1 MKRDK
6 IREKHDRTGYTE
18 YVDIHYDPAEVGRRI
33 RSLREERGIS
43 QMELA
48 NIIGIGMQ
56 TLSFIELGK
65 RDAKTE
71 VIFRI
76 CEYFGADVDMLIRG
90 RTCDGFIDGE
100 LARTVRRLD
109 HRQQTAIRNLLDV
122 FIPEES

>member
-6 IREKHDRTGYTE
+6 IREIYGQTGYRE
-18 YVDIHYDPAEVGRRI
+18 YNDIHYDPAEVGRRI
-33 RSLREERGIS
+33 RSLREDRGIS

-65 RDAKTE
+65 WDAKTE

-76 CEYFGADVDMLIRG
+76 CEYFGADVDMLISG
-90 RTCDGFIDGE
+90 RTCDGFIDGD
-100 LARTVRRLD
+100 LARTVRGLD
-109 HRQQTAIRNLLDV
+109 HRQQAAFRNLLDV
-122 FIPEES
+122 FMPEEK